1 MLHQWT
7 TPEERDYIQRR
18 KHGVKGRTVKL
29 PAHWRASDTQRALVE
44 TLGLPELPDYGMTY
58 RKPHTRGTDTP
69 ETVARP
75 IRAKGLLIAMGVL
88 DSLQQTSPRKDDE

>member
-1 MLHQWT
+1 
-7 TPEERDYIQRR
+7 
-18 KHGVKGRTVKL
+18 VKL

-44 TLGLPELPDYGMTY
+44 TLGLPELPEYGMTY

-69 ETVARP
+69 KTVARP

-88 DSLQQTSPRKDDE
+88 DSLRQPPPRKDEA